1 MDHKQDNPIL
11 NSENPFD
18 KTGIHPESYK
28 LAEKLLKEL
37 KITTEELGN
46 PVLKLKLEHL
56 DKEALALKFD
66 AGVNTIVYSGEL
78 PVAVK
83 EPNDPAPEPA
93 LVYVKSAAVRP
104 VGVSLT
110 SILNVIDEAAVVDP
124 EAPWLPVITTVGA
137 VVSII

>member
-1 MDHKQDNPIL
+1 VNVRVTTSSTFASVVVVLLDAIATPL
-11 NSENPFD
+11 NVGAEL
-18 KTGIHPESYK
+18 SYSQTK
-28 LAEKLLKEL
+28 SDAAVLLLPTASVKAPPAIA
-37 KITTEELGN
+37 K
-46 PVLKLKLEHL
+46 VYVS
-56 DKEALALKFD
+56 FD

-83 EPNDPAPEPA
+83 EPNEPVPEPA

-124 EAPWLPVITTVGA
+124 EAP
-137 VVSII
+137 